1 MVFASLLPLRFRRL
15 RYALKIVPPNNAYVF
30 KDTTDYDACVF
41 GVGTHETRYIT
52 TDKRLIINITIIPMT
67 KQEALD
73 AMLAG
78 NKVTHFK
85 FEDNEYMFINKDG
98 DIEFNDG
105 TIITVEDLF
114 LNEYKSVQDGYSIV
128 E

>member
-1 MVFASLLPLRFRRL
+1 
-15 RYALKIVPPNNAYVF
+15 
-30 KDTTDYDACVF
+30 
-41 GVGTHETRYIT
+41 
-52 TDKRLIINITIIPMT
+52 MT

-114 LNEYKSVQDGYSIV
+114 LNEYKSAQDGYSIV

>member
-1 MVFASLLPLRFRRL
+1 
-15 RYALKIVPPNNAYVF
+15 
-30 KDTTDYDACVF
+30 
-41 GVGTHETRYIT
+41 
-52 TDKRLIINITIIPMT
+52 MT

-85 FEDNEYMFINKDG
+85 FEDNKYMFINKDG
-98 DIEFNDG
+98 HVEFSDG
-105 TIITVEDLF
+105 TVISAVDFF
-114 LNEYKSVQDGYSIV
+114 LNGYKSIQDGYSIV

>member
-1 MVFASLLPLRFRRL
+1 MVFASLLPLCFRRL

-30 KDTTDYDACVF
+30 KDTTDYDACAL
-41 GVGTHETRYIT
+41 GDTHETRYIT

-105 TIITVEDLF
+105 AVITVEDLI
-114 LNEYKSVQDGYSIV
+114 LNGYKTVQDGYSIV

>member
-1 MVFASLLPLRFRRL
+1 
-15 RYALKIVPPNNAYVF
+15 
-30 KDTTDYDACVF
+30 
-41 GVGTHETRYIT
+41 
-52 TDKRLIINITIIPMT
+52 MT

-85 FEDNEYMFINKDG
+85 FEDNKYMFINKDG

>member
-30 KDTTDYDACVF
+30 KDSTDYDACVF
-41 GVGTHETRYIT
+41 GVDTHETRYIT
-52 TDKRLIINITIIPMT
+52 TDKRLINITIIPMT

-85 FEDNEYMFINKDG
+85 FEDNKYMFINKDG
-98 DIEFNDG
+98 HVEFSDG
-105 TIITVEDLF
+105 TVISAVDFF